1 MAQVLKDPLVHFL
14 AVGLGLFALFALVS
28 DDASTDAWVIEV
40 DEEALREFVQNRS
53 QASTRGA
60 AAARLDALSDAA
72 RERLV
77 DDYVRE
83 EALYRHALALS
94 MDKTD
99 YVIKRRLVQ
108 AMEFITEDLASRVPA
123 ASVADLEEHFQ
134 ANRERYAIEP
144 SVTFTHVFFDAAR
157 HGAERARELATTKLA
172 ELNRARVPFAQ
183 APGHGDRFLY
193 LVNYVERR
201 PAFIASHFGEPMAQA
216 LFDLAPDERTWVGP
230 FESPYGQHVVLLIR
244 NVEGRDPQFAEV
256 AARVRD
262 DVETAASLALKNQA
276 IQALVDTY
284 EVKRRVP

>member
-1 MAQVLKDPLVHFL
+1 MAQVLKDPFVHFL
-14 AVGLGLFALFALVS
+14 VLGLGLFALFALVS
-28 DDASTDAWVIEV
+28 DDTLTDARIIEV
-40 DEEALREFVQNRS
+40 DDEALRGFVQNRS
-53 QASTRGA
+53 QASATG
-60 AAARLDALSDAA
+60 AAARLDTLSDAA
-72 RERLV
+72 RERLI

-83 EALYRHALALS
+83 EALYRQALALG

-108 AMEFITEDLASRVPA
+108 SIEFITEDLANSVPA
-123 ASVADLEEHFQ
+123 ASVADLEEHFE

>member
-1 MAQVLKDPLVHFL
+1 MAQVLKDPFVHFL
-14 AVGLGLFALFALVS
+14 VLGLGLFVLFALVS
-28 DDASTDAWVIEV
+28 DDALTDARLIEV
-40 DEEALREFVQNRS
+40 DEEALREFLQNRS
-53 QASTRGA
+53 G
-60 AAARLDALSDAA
+60 AAARLDTLSDAA
-72 RERLV
+72 RERLI

-83 EALYRHALALS
+83 EALYRQALALG

-108 AMEFITEDLASRVPA
+108 SIEFITEDLANSVPA
-123 ASVADLEEHFQ
+123 ASVADLEEHFE

-157 HGAERARELATTKLA
+157 HSAKRARELATTKLA
-172 ELNRARVPFAQ
+172 ELNRARVPFVQ
-183 APGHGDRFLY
+183 APAHGDRFLY

-216 LFDLAPDERTWVGP
+216 LFDLTPDGRTWVGP

-244 NVEGRDPQFAEV
+244 KVEGRAPQFAEV

-262 DVETAASLALKNQA
+262 DVERAASLALKNQA
-276 IQALVDTY
+276 VQAIVDTY
-284 EVKRRVP
+284 EVNRRVP